1 MDVLAIRAGRLFTP
15 TEVIEDGTLL
25 IEQGRIQGVGPRSG
39 VVLPRNASEL
49 DVRPLTLAP
58 GFLDVH
64 IHGAG
69 GHDVME
75 ARVEALQAI
84 CRMAARHGTT
94 ALLATVMTAP
104 PEQILR
110 SLSVA
115 ARQTR
120 APWPAEAEPMAAVLG
135 THLEG
140 PFINVARAGVHP
152 PEWIV
157 GPSIEQL
164 QRFVDAADGT
174 LRLLTLAPELEGA
187 LELIAWGRGAGLILS
202 LGHTDATYEQACAA
216 IERGASHAAHVF
228 NAMRPFHHRETG
240 VLGAVLDDPRVT
252 AEVIAD
258 GVHVDAPAVRLLIRA
273 KGPEAVLL
281 VTDATAAAGMPDG
294 IYRLGPLELEV
305 RNGVCRDR
313 TGRLAGSS
321 LSMDR
326 AVRFALRL
334 GLPPTQ
340 VLAMATLNPARLLGI
355 SHHKGR
361 LAPGADAD
369 LVFLDADWNV
379 AGVMTNRMSRP
390 VLFESVRM
398 GAEWRTQQ

>member
-1 MDVLAIRAGRLFTP
+1 MGVLAIRAGRLFTP
-15 TEVIEDGTLL
+15 TEEIEDGTLL
-25 IEQGRIQGVGPRSG
+25 IEHGCVRAVGRRAGL
-39 VVLPRNASEL
+39 VLPPNASEL

-58 GFLDVH
+58 GFVDVH

-69 GHDVME
+69 GHDAME

-84 CRMAARHGTT
+84 CSMAARHGTT

-104 PEQILR
+104 PEQIVR

-115 ARQTR
+115 AAQTR
-120 APWPAEAEPMAAVLG
+120 TPWPAEAEPIAAIVG
-135 THLEG
+135 AHLEG
-140 PFINVARAGVHP
+140 PFISAARAGVHP

-157 GPSIEQL
+157 APSIGRL
-164 QRFVDAADGT
+164 QQFLDAAGGT

-187 LELIAWGRGAGLILS
+187 LEVIEWGRRAGLILS

-228 NAMRPFHHRETG
+228 NAMRPFHHRQTG
-240 VLGAVLDDPRVT
+240 VLGAVLNDPRVT

-294 IYRLGPLELEV
+294 VYRLGPLEVVV
-305 RNGVCRDR
+305 RDGVCRDKA
-313 TGRLAGSS
+313 GRLAGSS
-321 LSMDR
+321 LTMDR
-326 AVRFALRL
+326 ALQYVLRL
-334 GLPPTQ
+334 GLPPAQ
-340 VLAMATLNPARLLGI
+340 ALAMATLNPARLLGI
-355 SHHKGR
+355 SQHKGR

-369 LVFLDADWNV
+369 VVFLDADWNV
-379 AGVMTNRMSRP
+379 AGVMTCRMSQP
-390 VLFESVRM
+390 VLWQPARV
-398 GAEWRTQQ
+398 GAEWRANP